1 MNAEKAQERGKRALN
16 EQLSKKDKELFEREM
31 QKLQI

>member
-1 MNAEKAQERGKRALN
+1 MNAQKAQERGKRALN